1 MIRICHAQTIADL
14 EGILKLQRDNSLYS
28 ITLEEKKI
36 EGFVMVQHKLED
48 LEAFAKEAPQVLAK
62 DGDEVCGYALA
73 MPKSLR
79 QSMAMLVPMF
89 EQMDK
94 ILIQGKSIT
103 TYEFITIGQVCIKK
117 GYRGIQLFDQLYDA
131 YQSEFRSK
139 FDFAITEIST
149 SNVRSMR
156 AHERVGFKT
165 IHTFK
170 DEYEEWNIVCWDW
183 NKVLG

>member
-1 MIRICHAQTIADL
+1 
-14 EGILKLQRDNSLYS
+14 
-28 ITLEEKKI
+28 
-36 EGFVMVQHKLED
+36 
-48 LEAFAKEAPQVLAK
+48 
-62 DGDEVCGYALA
+62 
-73 MPKSLR
+73 
-79 QSMAMLVPMF
+79 
-89 EQMDK
+89 MDK

-117 GYRGIQLFDQLYDA
+117 GYRGIQLFDQLYGA

-165 IHTFK
+165 IHTLK

-183 NKVLG
+183 NKALG